1 MMSAG
6 MYTGMGEAIGLY
18 RLSTFFRSANRDI
31 LLRQSRL
38 ANAADLKYRNVILLG
53 SVYVNE
59 WSRKLPSSENF
70 NYTNAATIENRQ
82 PRAGEE
88 PEYKPEFDETTGALR
103 TDYALITVKPN
114 VSGDHAVMTLA
125 GIYSEGTEAA
135 AEFITTKSHLGVLSQ
150 ALRGLGGD
158 APPKYYQALL
168 KVGVENGTPTTI
180 TLVALRPI
188 G

>member
-114 VSGDHAVMTLA
+114 VSGDASIQVQNA
-125 GIYSEGTEAA
+125 NI
-135 AEFITTKSHLGVLSQ
+135 
-150 ALRGLGGD
+150 
-158 APPKYYQALL
+158 PP
-168 KVGVENGTPTTI
+168 PP
-180 TLVALRPI
+180 R
-188 G
+188 